1 MTISSGSHTLRA
13 WVTAAVFDATRLAV
27 FREVVR
33 RGSLSAAAQA
43 LNFTQP
49 AVSRQIAALER
60 EADAQLLERTPR
72 GIRLTEPG
80 RVLLGHAEAILD
92 RMSAAHA
99 QIESVARMAGGRLRI
114 GAFQT
119 ATATVVARAI
129 AAFAARAPER
139 RALPR
144 RGGHA
149 RRRRG
154 ACGRAR
160 STSPSSRT
168 SPTSTA
174 PTSRWSTSSTTSCS
188 SPCPR
193 RTASP
198 TSRACACATCATRP
212 GSRRRA
218 GARSRRCSPPPRGP
232 TGSSRASASPPSSG
246 CRSRAS
252 SPPASGSR
260 SSPASRSRASAT
272 TSSCARSA
280 RTARA
285 GASSSCS
292 PAGYRAPAVEPFVA
306 LLRSE
311 AAEHAAALDE
321 RARLLGRRRAGAT
334 A

>member
-1 MTISSGSHTLRA
+1 MGA
-13 WVTAAVFDATRLAV
+13 AAVFDATRLAV

-72 GIRLTEPG
+72 GIRLTEAG

-129 AAFAARAPER
+129 AAFAHEHPNVELSLVEAVTRDAVRRLRSGDIDLAVVTHFPDLDGADVEVVDLVDDELLVALPATHRLAHKPRLRLRDLRDETWIEAGGGGTQPTLLAAAARAHGFEPRVSFAAEQWLSKQGLVAAGVGVTLIPGLAIASVR
-139 RALPR
+139 DDIVLRSLGPHGPR
-144 RGGHA
+144 R
-149 RRRRG
+149 RVVVLL
-154 ACGRAR
+154 
-160 STSPSSRT
+160 
-168 SPTSTA
+168 
-174 PTSRWSTSSTTSCS
+174 
-188 SPCPR
+188 
-193 RTASP
+193 
-198 TSRACACATCATRP
+198 
-212 GSRRRA
+212 
-218 GARSRRCSPPPRGP
+218 
-232 TGSSRASASPPSSG
+232 
-246 CRSRAS
+246 
-252 SPPASGSR
+252 
-260 SSPASRSRASAT
+260 
-272 TSSCARSA
+272 
-280 RTARA
+280 
-285 GASSSCS
+285 

-306 LLRSE
+306 LLHHE

-321 RARLLGRRRAGAT
+321 RARRIGAT
-334 A
+334 AEATA